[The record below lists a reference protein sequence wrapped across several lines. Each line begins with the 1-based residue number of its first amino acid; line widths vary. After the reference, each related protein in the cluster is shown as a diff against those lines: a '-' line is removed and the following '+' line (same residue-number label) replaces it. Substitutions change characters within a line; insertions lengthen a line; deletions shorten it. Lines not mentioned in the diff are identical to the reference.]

1 MASVTEFRRDVELT
15 DDRLDEII
23 DELYP
28 SVTIAGSFF
37 YASDIL
43 REQDPDAYE
52 QFRADNVDEE
62 TCYSCDECGY
72 EYDNEFDAECC
83 CDDEDEEDEED

>member
-1 MASVTEFRRDVELT
+1 MASVTEFTREEELT

-23 DELYP
+23 DELFP

-43 REQDPDAYE
+43 REQDPDTYE
-52 QFRADNVDEE
+52 QFRADNPEE
-62 TCYSCDECGY
+62 VTIYSCDECGS
-72 EYDNEFDAECC
+72 EYDNEFMAECC
-83 CDDEDEEDEED
+83 CDIEDEEY